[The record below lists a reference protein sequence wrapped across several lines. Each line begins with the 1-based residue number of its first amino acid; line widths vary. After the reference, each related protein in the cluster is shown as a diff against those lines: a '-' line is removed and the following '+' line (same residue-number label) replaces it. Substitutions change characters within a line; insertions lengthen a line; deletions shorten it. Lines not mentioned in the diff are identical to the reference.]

1 MSNNTKTLRQAAVEL
16 LQELGPQHYQKL
28 TDEILSRGIAT
39 SSSKTACA
47 SDPSKCWSVDPDA
60 FADLEADA

>member
-1 MSNNTKTLRQAAVEL
+1 MSNNAKTLRQAAVEL

-28 TDEILSRGIAT
+28 TDEIPSRGIAA

-47 SDPSKCWSVDPDA
+47 NDPSTCWSIDPDA
-60 FADLEADA
+60 FADLEAGA